1 MLGSS
6 YVTVTTVSIITIIS
20 IILIIITIFISITP
34 ITHCPPTDT
43 LSPGNSDTGFKADG
57 LFL

>member
-1 MLGSS
+1 M
-6 YVTVTTVSIITIIS
+6 TVTTVSIITIIS